1 MTPPVPVT
9 SAAPRAGQPWMV
21 TLIDLG
27 FLILTFFIIQFSTM
41 AVREEDWNA
50 VARSVGARPDAVVA
64 EVAEVRPAAAGGVAT
79 DLAYLEAV
87 LTGRLAG
94 EAIFRDAQWLRT
106 PGELSLAIDA
116 APLFA
121 DGGTALSG
129 AALADLARLGEALRF
144 VDNAIVVRASGA
156 GDAKPENWLALLARG
171 QAVADAI
178 SGGDP
183 QGPPAVVVRLDGT
196 DTVEVV
202 VRSTKEGSS

>member
-1 MTPPVPVT
+1 MTVPAPAPFAV
-9 SAAPRAGQPWMV
+9 PRAGQFWMV

-41 AVREEDWNA
+41 AVREEDWKA
-50 VARSVGARPDAVVA
+50 VARAVGARPDAVVA
-64 EVAEVRPAAAGGVAT
+64 EVAEVSPAAGGGAAT

-87 LTGRLAG
+87 LAGQLAG
-94 EAIFRDAQWLRT
+94 EALFRDARWLRT

-116 APLFA
+116 ARLFA
-121 DGGTALSG
+121 DGGTALSD

-144 VDNAIVVRASGA
+144 VGNAVLVRATGA
-156 GDAKPENWLALLARG
+156 GDTKPETWLALLARG

-183 QGPPAVVVRLDGT
+183 QGPPAVVVRLDGA